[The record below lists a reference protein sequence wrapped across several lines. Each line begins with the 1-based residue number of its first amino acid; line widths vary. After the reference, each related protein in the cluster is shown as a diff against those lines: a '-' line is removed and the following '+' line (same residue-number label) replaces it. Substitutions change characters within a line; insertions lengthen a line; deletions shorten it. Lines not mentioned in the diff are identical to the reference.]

1 MNKYVYTKTILTPPL
16 FIEVIVPRQKS
27 ERSCT
32 DVRGIDFASIFYG
45 FSIISWNCSESVVF
59 YIFHLFI
66 IYIRSVSSEF
76 CFYLKGCC
84 TVQSI

>member
-27 ERSCT
+27 EQSCT

-66 IYIRSVSSEF
+66 I
-76 CFYLKGCC
+76 
-84 TVQSI
+84 